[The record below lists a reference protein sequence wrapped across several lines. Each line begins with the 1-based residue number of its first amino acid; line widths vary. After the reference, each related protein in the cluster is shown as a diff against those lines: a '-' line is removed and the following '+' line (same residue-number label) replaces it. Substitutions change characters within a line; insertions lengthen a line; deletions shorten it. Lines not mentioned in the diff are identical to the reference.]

1 MPRTVVNAAMG
12 EYLPIFGEIKLTFH
26 QSIGELARVN
36 REGAD
41 ISRDLFGIFFNALAE
56 DHFKDA

>member
-1 MPRTVVNAAMG
+1 MVNAAMG

-26 QSIGELARVN
+26 KSVGELARVN

-41 ISRDLFGIFFNALAE
+41 ISRDLFGIFFDALAE
-56 DHFKDA
+56 DYFKDA